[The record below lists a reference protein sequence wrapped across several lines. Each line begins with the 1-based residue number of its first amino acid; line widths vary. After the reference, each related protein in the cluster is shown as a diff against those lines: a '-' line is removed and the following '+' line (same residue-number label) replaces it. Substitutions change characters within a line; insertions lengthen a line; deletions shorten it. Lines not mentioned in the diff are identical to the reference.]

1 MKYFKLIALSGL
13 AGLLLSRGGV
23 ENPSWIL
30 VLIGLGLWVRQLNLL
45 SIRESL
51 YFTAIFWFVGSFFLL
66 DWLKVL
72 GADAKIALCVFVTL
86 YWTFIVWIWNKFF
99 RYQTKYQSL
108 MFAFIFVAGEYV
120 LSVAPFGGFNW
131 LRIGYLL
138 PDLPTFKVSYWF
150 GISAITFLAMFF
162 LHRITQSDIPKIKT
176 LSLIFLVAFVSS
188 FTHFLSGITEDEKSD
203 SGINVLGIQGSV
215 PQVGLDFNAQRAAV
229 FANHYRKT
237 QSELIKSTKINQ
249 SINLIVWPENSSD
262 IDPFRNSDISRALI
276 GLEKKYGIP
285 ILFGAV
291 LEQDGG
297 LGNAAVLV
305 KDGELKTEYQKQKLV
320 PFGEYLPFRSLLAP
334 LIERFDRLPKDF
346 IAGQGSSMTVVD
358 SLNVSVL
365 ICYEVAF
372 DQIWHQAAKR
382 ADVLVVMTNNA
393 TYGGTTQPMQQLRIT
408 QAHARSLQIPV
419 MVVATSGTTAFINK
433 DGELV
438 EIISEN
444 IPAAIYQNIAKP
456 SRVAPAAYTTIP
468 TQIISL
474 LIILISIIRRTWINY
489 FLKRKE
495 RYPHHL

>member
-1 MKYFKLIALSGL
+1 M
-13 AGLLLSRGGV
+13 
-23 ENPSWIL
+23 
-30 VLIGLGLWVRQLNLL
+30 VLIGLGLWVQQLSVL
-45 SIRESL
+45 SIKDSL

-66 DWLKVL
+66 DWLRVL

-108 MFAFIFVAGEYV
+108 VIALTFVAGEYV

-138 PDLPTFKVSYWF
+138 TDLPTFKVSYWF

-162 LHRITQSDIPKIKT
+162 LHRITQSEISKIKT

-237 QSELIKSTKINQ
+237 QSELIKSNKINQ
-249 SINLIVWPENSSD
+249 SIDLIVWPENSSD

-276 GLEKKYGIP
+276 GLDQKYGIP

-291 LEQDGG
+291 LEQADG

-305 KDGELKTEYQKQKLV
+305 KDGELEVEYQKQKLV

-346 IAGQGSSMTVVD
+346 IPGQGSSMTVVD

-438 EIISEN
+438 EIISDN

-456 SRVAPAAYTTIP
+456 NRVAPAAYTTIP